1 MRRNGAMKDG
11 KFKFFEKCTPARIK
25 TIGTAAFAVLLIAF
39 SVALPV
45 YAWLLPSKNLAGY
58 APVSAPESLYIGT
71 GNEED
76 IRYLYFSGVDYDEA
90 GQVEYVLSVQGEGIP
105 SYGLQLG
112 YTTNNPLT
120 YSLYAAEQ
128 YTEGLPA
135 PEGAVRYVSFD
146 PSVADTFYVKT
157 NDVPIEGRE
166 PNVQMST
173 TYGDYLHVDEH
184 ANPRYWQSAHSFA
197 AEPMGFVHYYILRI
211 SWEEGEN
218 NRETDIIC
226 FAARVKF
233 YE

>member
-1 MRRNGAMKDG
+1 MRA
-11 KFKFFEKCTPARIK
+11 FTL
-25 TIGTAAFAVLLIAF
+25 AAVC
-39 SVALPV
+39 V
-45 YAWLLPSKNLAGY
+45 LAG
-58 APVSAPESLYIGT
+58 AHVRAEDLWDFRASVSAEVASAYRSSSSGLLDTRPVATQTLNWHLSLG
-71 GNEED
+71 
-76 IRYLYFSGVDYDEA
+76 DYGFLE
-90 GQVEYVLSVQGEGIP
+90 GYVWAISAFHNMQRKNHRVLF
-105 SYGLQLG
+105 YD
-112 YTTNNPLT
+112 T
-120 YSLYAAEQ
+120 
-128 YTEGLPA
+128 
-135 PEGAVRYVSFD
+135 EGAVRYVSFD